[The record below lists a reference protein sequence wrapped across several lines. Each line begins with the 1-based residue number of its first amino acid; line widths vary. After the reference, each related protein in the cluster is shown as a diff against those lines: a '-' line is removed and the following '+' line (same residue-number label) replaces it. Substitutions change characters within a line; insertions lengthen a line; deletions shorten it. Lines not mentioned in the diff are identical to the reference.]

1 LEHVP
6 AWLVPVPLQVLQR
19 PPEAASAQ
27 AVLQHIPSVQKP
39 LWHWL
44 AAVHAAPFTFSPQE
58 FFTQVFGAT
67 QSVSLVHVVL
77 QAPESHRKWP
87 HD

>member
-1 LEHVP
+1 L
-6 AWLVPVPLQVLQR
+6 
-19 PPEAASAQ
+19 AQ
-27 AVLQHIPSVQKP
+27 AVLQHTPSVQNP

-58 FFTQVFGAT
+58 FFTQVFGLT
-67 QSVSLVHVVL
+67 QSVSLAQVVM
-77 QAPESHRKWP
+77 QTPEAHKKLP